1 MDPPHVDRSAT
12 NLDVEIRFAGELDA
26 DAISLLLGDLGYS
39 IEAARILEKLAA
51 LRHSPADRVWVA
63 EAPSG
68 VLGDAGEALAGL
80 LSFHAIPL
88 LHTPGNLGRITS
100 LVVHPQLRGKESGD
114 ASSGSPNASRAKVNA
129 NGWSSRAASTGT
141 MRTASTWRSG
151 SLCDPRDSSRPWP
164 ARGSALHPSG
174 QPDHRRR
181 SRTRPEM

>member
-100 LVVHPQLRGKESGD
+100 LVVHPQLRGRGIGRRLVGVAEGFARESQCERLELTSGEHRHD
-114 ASSGSPNASRAKVNA
+114 AHRFYLALGFALRSARFVKTLARA
-129 NGWSSRAASTGT
+129 GECPTPFRAAE
-141 MRTASTWRSG
+141 
-151 SLCDPRDSSRPWP
+151 PP
-164 ARGSALHPSG
+164 
-174 QPDHRRR
+174 
-181 SRTRPEM
+181 

>member
-12 NLDVEIRFAGELDA
+12 NLDVEIRFAGEPDA
-26 DAISLLLGDLGYS
+26 DAISFPYLATAVLTT
-39 IEAARILEKLAA
+39 AA

-100 LVVHPQLRGKESGD
+100 LVVHPQLRGRGIGRRLVGVAEGFARESQCERLELTSGEHRHD
-114 ASSGSPNASRAKVNA
+114 AHRFYLALGFALRSARFVKPLDRA
-129 NGWSSRAASTGT
+129 G
-141 MRTASTWRSG
+141 
-151 SLCDPRDSSRPWP
+151 
-164 ARGSALHPSG
+164 
-174 QPDHRRR
+174 
-181 SRTRPEM
+181 